1 MEEEVKK
8 EAKGQNKKGTTRREF
23 IKKMAYIAPA
33 VTTLVIRRAGAQD
46 LHDIEPQGCPPIA
59 CSNQCATFTG

>member
-8 EAKGQNKKGTTRREF
+8 EAKGQKKKGTTRREF

-33 VTTLVIRRAGAQD
+33 VTTLVIGHRAGAQSP
-46 LHDIEPQGCPPIA
+46 HDDGIVYPQGCT
-59 CSNQCATFTG
+59 CHTMVS

>member
-8 EAKGQNKKGTTRREF
+8 EAKGQKKKGTTRREF

-33 VTTLVIRRAGAQD
+33 VTTLVIGQRAGAQSPRD
-46 LHDIEPQGCPPIA
+46 DGIIYPQ
-59 CSNQCATFTG
+59 QCACNQAIS